1 MSAASFAYPELVAQ
15 YAVNLLSKRGEEVL
29 LRFGVENHLSIR
41 DRQELV
47 LTAAKQIKR
56 RGHVLPVPILQEDAV
71 PVAVVYGANAAGK
84 SNLVHAIRAMR
95 DHIVMSHKSLDAGD
109 PIPRHPFLLDQ
120 ASVDKPSRFD
130 CMFTI
135 DDHSASAS
143 QEVYEYG
150 FAFTKAEYVHE
161 WLHRI
166 VRHKRQTTQMLFDRK
181 TKNGETQVD
190 FGSRLR
196 GENRAIASL
205 TRPNSLFLSAAAQNN
220 HPQLGAIHWQF
231 AEHWQPLQGEP
242 VQSQIAESFDGFAHQ
257 DAFME
262 LMRQADLGVVG
273 TELEDYEPTEADRE
287 RVRKFSRAVAE
298 LVGSSLESD
307 EQFQQFKLFHFE
319 HASGDG
325 QRPLDFDLE
334 SRGTQRL
341 AALAIPV
348 LNAVA
353 AGHLVVVDELDASL
367 HHRLTGALVRLFKSA
382 ANCHG
387 AQLVTTVH
395 DTTLLRDELELD
407 DVWFAEKDRAG
418 VSRFTPLTD
427 YRIRSRE
434 DLERVYRDG
443 RIGGAPVI
451 GDLAAAFNS

>member
-1 MSAASFAYPELVAQ
+1 M
-15 YAVNLLSKRGEEVL
+15 L
-29 LRFGVENHLSIR
+29 LRFGVENYLSIR

-56 RGHVLPVPILQEDAV
+56 RGHVLPVPILREEAV
-71 PVAVVYGANAAGK
+71 PVAAIYGANASGK
-84 SNLVHAIRAMR
+84 SNLVAAVRAMR
-95 DHIVMSHKSLDAGD
+95 SHIVTSHKSLDAGD
-109 PIPRHPFLLDQ
+109 PIPRHPFLLDRT
-120 ASVDKPSRFD
+120 SEDKPTRFD

-135 DDHSASAS
+135 NDHDASGL

-150 FAFTKAEYVHE
+150 FVYTNAEYVHE

-166 VRHKRQTTQMLFDRK
+166 VRNKRQTTQMLFDRR
-181 TKNGETQVD
+181 TTNGETRVD
-190 FGSRLR
+190 FGTRLR

-220 HPQLGAIHWQF
+220 HPQLGAIHRQF
-231 AEHWQPLQGEP
+231 ADHWQPLRGEAR
-242 VQSQIAESFDGFAHQ
+242 QSRIAWLLDGFADQH
-257 DAFME
+257 AFME

-273 TELEDYEPTEADRE
+273 TELEDYEPSEADHE
-287 RVRKFSRAVAE
+287 RIRKLSLALAEMSGSPGEAAE
-298 LVGSSLESD
+298 LSQPL
-307 EQFQQFKLFHFE
+307 KRLRFE

-325 QRPLDFDLE
+325 TRSLDFDLE

-382 ANCHG
+382 TNCHG

-395 DTTLLRDELELD
+395 DTTLLRGGLELD

-434 DLERVYRDG
+434 DLEQVYRDG
-443 RIGGAPVI
+443 RVGGAPVI
-451 GDLAAAFNS
+451 GDLVATSQS

>member
-1 MSAASFAYPELVAQ
+1 M
-15 YAVNLLSKRGEEVL
+15 L
-29 LRFGVENHLSIR
+29 LRFGVENYLSIR
-41 DRQELV
+41 DHQELV
-47 LTAAKQIKR
+47 LTAAKRIR
-56 RGHVLPVPILQEDAV
+56 RSGIVVPVPILREDAL
-71 PVAVVYGANAAGK
+71 PVAVIYGANASGK
-84 SNLVHAIRAMR
+84 SNLVAAVESMR
-95 DHIVMSHKSLDAGD
+95 GHVVMSHKSQDAGD

-120 ASVDKPSRFD
+120 ASADKPTRFD

-150 FAFTKAEYVHE
+150 FAFTNAEYVRE
-161 WLHRI
+161 WLHRV

-196 GENRAIASL
+196 GENRAIAFF

-220 HPQLGAIHWQF
+220 HHQLGAIHRQF

-242 VQSQIAESFDGFAHQ
+242 AESKIAKSLDGFAHQ

-273 TELEDYEPTEADRE
+273 TEIEDYELSAADHE
-287 RVRKFSRAVAE
+287 SLGKISRTLAE
-298 LVGSSLESD
+298 LFGSPGEAAEQLRSL
-307 EQFQQFKLFHFE
+307 KRLRFE

-325 QRPLDFDLE
+325 KRSLDFALE

-341 AALAIPV
+341 AALAIPM

-367 HHRLTGALVRLFKSA
+367 HHRLTAAVVRLFKSA
-382 ANCHG
+382 TNRHG

-395 DTTLLRDELELD
+395 DTALLGDGLELD

-451 GDLAAAFNS
+451 GDLAAALNG

>member
-1 MSAASFAYPELVAQ
+1 M
-15 YAVNLLSKRGEEVL
+15 L
-29 LRFGVENHLSIR
+29 LRFGVENYLSIR

-56 RGHVLPVPILQEDAV
+56 RGNVLPVPILREAAV
-71 PVAVVYGANAAGK
+71 PVAVIYGANAAGK
-84 SNLVHAIRAMR
+84 SNLVAAIRAMR
-95 DHIVMSHKSLDAGD
+95 RHIVDSHKSRDAGD
-109 PIPRHPFLLDQ
+109 PIPRHPFRLDQ
-120 ASVDKPSRFD
+120 ASEHNPTRFD
-130 CMFTI
+130 CVFTI
-135 DDHSASAS
+135 NDHEADGT

-150 FAFTKAEYVHE
+150 FAFTNAEYVQE

-166 VRHKRQTTQMLFDRK
+166 VRHKRQTTQMLFDRQ
-181 TKNGETQVD
+181 TTDGQTRVD

-196 GENRAIASL
+196 GENRATASL

-220 HPQLGAIHWQF
+220 HPQLGAIHRQF
-231 AEHWQPLQGEP
+231 ADHWQALGGEAAEFE
-242 VQSQIAESFDGFAHQ
+242 IARSLVGSAHQ
-257 DAFME
+257 DAFLE

-273 TELEDYEPTEADRE
+273 TKLEDYKPAEADHE
-287 RVRKFSRAVAE
+287 RFKKVSRFLAE
-298 LVGSSLESD
+298 LSGSPDEAD
-307 EQFQQFKLFHFE
+307 EQLQRFKQLRFE

-325 QRPLDFDLE
+325 ARPLDFDLE

-367 HHRLTGALVRLFKSA
+367 HHRLTAALVRLFKSA
-382 ANCHG
+382 TNCRG
-387 AQLVTTVH
+387 AQLVTAVH
-395 DTTLLRDELELD
+395 DTSLLRDELELD
-407 DVWFAEKDRAG
+407 DVWLAEKNRDG

-434 DLERVYRDG
+434 DLEQVYRDG

-451 GDLAAAFNS
+451 GDLALALNGEAGAQ

>member
-1 MSAASFAYPELVAQ
+1 M
-15 YAVNLLSKRGEEVL
+15 L
-29 LRFGVENHLSIR
+29 LRFGVENYLSFR

-56 RGHVLPVPILQEDAV
+56 RGHVLPVPILREEAV
-71 PVAVVYGANAAGK
+71 PVAVIYGANAAGK
-84 SNLVHAIRAMR
+84 SNLVAAVRAMR
-95 DHIVMSHKSLDAGD
+95 SHIVTSHKSLDAGD
-109 PIPRHPFLLDQ
+109 PIPRHPFLLDRT
-120 ASVDKPSRFD
+120 SEDKPTRFD

-135 DDHSASAS
+135 NDHDASGL

-150 FAFTKAEYVHE
+150 FVYTNAEYVHE

-166 VRHKRQTTQMLFDRK
+166 VRNKRQTTQMLFDRR
-181 TKNGETQVD
+181 TTNGETRVD
-190 FGSRLR
+190 FGTRLR

-220 HPQLGAIHWQF
+220 HPQLGAIHRQF
-231 AEHWQPLQGEP
+231 ADHWQPLRGEASP
-242 VQSQIAESFDGFAHQ
+242 FKIARSLDGFPQ
-257 DAFME
+257 RDAFME

-273 TELEDYEPTEADRE
+273 TELEDYEPSEGE
-287 RVRKFSRAVAE
+287 AE
-298 LVGSSLESD
+298 LFRKAFSLALA
-307 EQFQQFKLFHFE
+307 EQSGLPGEAAELSQPLKRLRFE

-325 QRPLDFDLE
+325 TRSLDFDLE

-348 LNAVA
+348 LNAIA

-367 HHRLTGALVRLFKSA
+367 HHRLTAALVRLFKSA

-387 AQLVTTVH
+387 AQLVATVH

-407 DVWFAEKDRAG
+407 DVWFSEKDRAG

-434 DLERVYRDG
+434 NLEQAYRDG
-443 RIGGAPVI
+443 RVGGAPVI
-451 GDLAAAFNS
+451 GDLAAALNG

>member
-1 MSAASFAYPELVAQ
+1 M
-15 YAVNLLSKRGEEVL
+15 L
-29 LRFGVENHLSIR
+29 LRFGVENYLSIR
-41 DRQELV
+41 DHQELV
-47 LTAAKQIKR
+47 LTAAKRIR
-56 RGHVLPVPILQEDAV
+56 RSGIVVPVPILREDAL
-71 PVAVVYGANAAGK
+71 PVAVIYGANASGK
-84 SNLVHAIRAMR
+84 SNLVAAIGAMR

-135 DDHSASAS
+135 NDHSASAS

-190 FGSRLR
+190 CGSRLR

-220 HPQLGAIHWQF
+220 HPQLGAIHRQF

-242 VQSQIAESFDGFAHQ
+242 VESKIAESLDGFAHQ
-257 DAFME
+257 DALME

-273 TELEDYEPTEADRE
+273 TELEDYEPTEAHRE

-298 LVGSSLESD
+298 LVGSSLEAD
-307 EQFQQFKLFHFE
+307 EQVLPLKRLRFT
-319 HASGDG
+319 HASADG
-325 QRPLDFDLE
+325 TRPLGFDLE

-341 AALAIPV
+341 AALAIPM
-348 LNAVA
+348 LDAIS
-353 AGHLVVVDELDASL
+353 AGSLVVVDELDASL
-367 HHRLTGALVRLFKSA
+367 HHRLTTALIRLFKSA
-382 ANCHG
+382 TNRRG
-387 AQLVTTVH
+387 AQLITAVH
-395 DTTLLRDELELD
+395 DTTLLGDGLELD
-407 DVWFAEKDRAG
+407 DVWLAEKDRAG

-451 GDLAAAFNS
+451 GDLAAAFNG

>member
-1 MSAASFAYPELVAQ
+1 M
-15 YAVNLLSKRGEEVL
+15 L

-47 LTAAKQIKR
+47 LTAAKQVKR
-56 RGHVLPVPILQEDAV
+56 RGHVLPVPILREEAV
-71 PVAVVYGANAAGK
+71 PVAVLYGANAAGK
-84 SNLVHAIRAMR
+84 SNLISAIRAMR
-95 DHIVMSHKSLDAGD
+95 WHVVKSHESRGASD
-109 PIPRHPFLLDQ
+109 PILRHPFLLDR
-120 ASVDKPSRFD
+120 ASEDKPTRFD

-135 DDHSASAS
+135 NDHDASGPQEASDS

-150 FAFTKAEYVHE
+150 FVLTNAEFVHE

-166 VRHKRQTTQMLFDRK
+166 VRRKRQTTQMLFDRR
-181 TKNGETQVD
+181 TTNGETQVD
-190 FGSRLR
+190 FGTRLR

-220 HPQLGAIHWQF
+220 HPQLGAIHRQF
-231 AEHWQPLQGEP
+231 ADHWQPLRVET
-242 VQSQIAESFDGFAHQ
+242 VEFKIARSLDGFAHQ

-262 LMRQADLGVVG
+262 LMRQADLGVIG
-273 TELEDYEPTEADRE
+273 TEPEDYEPSDADRE
-287 RVRKFSRAVAE
+287 LFREFSRT
-298 LVGSSLESD
+298 VGEIIGSPSDAD
-307 EQFQQFKLFHFE
+307 EQFFQQFKRFRFE
-319 HASGDG
+319 HASGKAT
-325 QRPLDFDLE
+325 RSLDFGLE

-348 LNAVA
+348 LNAIA

-367 HHRLTGALVRLFKSA
+367 HHRLTAALVRLFKSA
-382 ANCHG
+382 TNRHG

-395 DTTLLRDELELD
+395 DTTLLRDGLELD

-434 DLERVYRDG
+434 DLEQVYRDG
-443 RIGGAPVI
+443 RVGGAPVI
-451 GDLAAAFNS
+451 GDLVAAINV

>member
-1 MSAASFAYPELVAQ
+1 M
-15 YAVNLLSKRGEEVL
+15 L

-56 RGHVLPVPILQEDAV
+56 RGHVLPVPILREEAV
-71 PVAVVYGANAAGK
+71 PVAVIYGANAAGK
-84 SNLVHAIRAMR
+84 SNLVAAIRAMR
-95 DHIVMSHKSLDAGD
+95 RHIVESHKSRDAGD

-120 ASVDKPSRFD
+120 ASEHNPTRFD
-130 CMFTI
+130 CVFTI
-135 DDHSASAS
+135 NDHEAGDA

-150 FAFTKAEYVHE
+150 FTFTQAEYVRE

-166 VRHKRQTTQMLFDRK
+166 VRHKRQTTQMLFDRQ
-181 TKNGETQVD
+181 TTDGQTRVD
-190 FGSRLR
+190 FSSRLR
-196 GENRAIASL
+196 GENRATASL

-220 HPQLGAIHWQF
+220 HPQLGAIHRQF
-231 AEHWQPLQGEP
+231 AEHWQPLGGEAAEFE
-242 VQSQIAESFDGFAHQ
+242 IARSLDGFAHQ
-257 DAFME
+257 DAFLE

-273 TELEDYEPTEADRE
+273 TELEDYKPTEADHE
-287 RVRKFSRAVAE
+287 RFKKVSHFLAE
-298 LVGSSLESD
+298 LSGSSDEAD
-307 EQFQQFKLFHFE
+307 EQWQQLQRPKQLRFK
-319 HASGDG
+319 HAVGDG
-325 QRPLDFDLE
+325 ARPLDFDLE

-367 HHRLTGALVRLFKSA
+367 HHRLTAALVRLFKSA
-382 ANCHG
+382 TNRHG
-387 AQLVTTVH
+387 AQLVTAVH
-395 DTTLLRDELELD
+395 DTSLLRDGLELD
-407 DVWFAEKDRAG
+407 DVWLAEKDRRG

-434 DLERVYRDG
+434 DLEQVYRDG

-451 GDLAAAFNS
+451 GDLAAVLDG